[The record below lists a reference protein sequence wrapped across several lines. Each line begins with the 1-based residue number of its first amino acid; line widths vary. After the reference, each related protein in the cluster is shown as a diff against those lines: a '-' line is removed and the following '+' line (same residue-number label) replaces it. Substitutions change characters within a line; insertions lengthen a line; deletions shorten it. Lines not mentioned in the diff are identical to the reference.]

1 MIHTTILNYLMCGVV
16 FSGGFELLMWKMKTT
31 NRSDTSTWQRLF
43 WIIAWPYCIIKF
55 ISGYFNKD

>member
-1 MIHTTILNYLMCGVV
+1 MCGVV
-16 FSGGFELLMWKMKTT
+16 FSAGFEVLMWQMKTT

-55 ISGYFNKD
+55 ISGYFNKN